1 MLPFL
6 MFHAASTHAASTPT
20 TPVKVFLLIGQSNM
34 EGHGLVNVSAGAGV
48 GNGTLQYAV
57 EHHPSAGF
65 PTCNITEAAARR
77 EGCNAAGADLDGLR
91 AGGSRLTHPSIRF
104 HRRLSRAPRSPRAP
118 RAPRAPAPAS
128 GFARTRRN
136 SPST

>member
-6 MFHAASTHAASTPT
+6 MFHAASTDAASTPT

-77 EGCNAAGADLDGLR
+77 EGCNAAGADLDVDSC
-91 AGGSRLTHPSIRF
+91 ARLLVVERV
-104 HRRLSRAPRSPRAP
+104 APPPADGTCTPPRA
-118 RAPRAPAPAS
+118 
-128 GFARTRRN
+128 
-136 SPST
+136 